1 LGETGERSLSVQKLK
16 VTGPE
21 VNTLVVGAGF
31 NLSGDTRQWGVLT
44 ALKDGESYVRVQ
56 SFDGDFPARILDTVY
71 HAKSRVL
78 VADVLSGSEDAV
90 KVTISEVITVE
101 WPEAERY
108 EGFTLTVH
116 SRDQLR
122 DIQWLVNPRELPF
135 GMSVRGDLRPLQS
148 ADGVPR
154 LRFPVGRV
162 EFLTDGQSK
171 PDTVEEAR
179 TKFQDAAKVD
189 GCMLGFK
196 RRYIQKLRSCPS
208 VDKMRN
214 LVRLARGDAKQGTT
228 EQEKES
234 VAKLLTDNEQPS
246 LTLAEISILEGRKG
260 PSQWLALEQ
269 PEKLQEEK
277 RAARLRQLQIDREIY
292 ATEHKQHLQDTLA
305 RLQRLWCNT
314 QGVLIR
320 EDTY

>member
-1 LGETGERSLSVQKLK
+1 
-16 VTGPE
+16 
-21 VNTLVVGAGF
+21 
-31 NLSGDTRQWGVLT
+31 
-44 ALKDGESYVRVQ
+44 
-56 SFDGDFPARILDTVY
+56 
-71 HAKSRVL
+71 
-78 VADVLSGSEDAV
+78 
-90 KVTISEVITVE
+90 
-101 WPEAERY
+101 
-108 EGFTLTVH
+108 
-116 SRDQLR
+116 
-122 DIQWLVNPRELPF
+122 
-135 GMSVRGDLRPLQS
+135 
-148 ADGVPR
+148 
-154 LRFPVGRV
+154 
-162 EFLTDGQSK
+162 
-171 PDTVEEAR
+171 
-179 TKFQDAAKVD
+179 
-189 GCMLGFK
+189 MLGFT

-277 RAARLRQLQIDREIY
+277 RAARLRQLQMDREIY